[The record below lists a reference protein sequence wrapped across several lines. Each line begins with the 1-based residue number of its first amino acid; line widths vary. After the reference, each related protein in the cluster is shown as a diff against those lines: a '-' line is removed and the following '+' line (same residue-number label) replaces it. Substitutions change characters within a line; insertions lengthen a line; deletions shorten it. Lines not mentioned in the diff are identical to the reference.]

1 MAFFRIVLRSN
12 GKRYL
17 YKEER
22 FRQGGKVKSRS
33 RSLGPVDGG
42 GGKLKRRM
50 GGLDAFLSAQRL
62 SSEDRALAVAERE
75 AARTEQYQRDH
86 FGETASE
93 RAERERGELLTK
105 LHEAY
110 GLKLGPSNPTP
121 IEPQVNQTAAEND
134 TETETET
141 QEGPAEA
148 GPVDA
153 PSEVSE

>member
-1 MAFFRIVLRSN
+1 MAFFRIVTRAN

-33 RSLGPVDGG
+33 RSLGSVDGG
-42 GGKLKRRM
+42 GRKLKRRN
-50 GGLDAFLSAQRL
+50 GGLVAFLHAQRL
-62 SSEDRALAVAERE
+62 SPEDRALAVAERE
-75 AARTEQYQRDH
+75 AARVDKYQRDH

-93 RAERERGELLTK
+93 RAEREREEFLAK
-105 LHEAY
+105 LYEAY

-121 IEPQVNQTAAEND
+121 IEPQVAQATP
-134 TETETET
+134 ETR
-141 QEGPAEA
+141 EGPAEA

-153 PSEVSE
+153 PSEESK

>member
-1 MAFFRIVLRSN
+1 MAFVRIVTRAN

-33 RSLGPVDGG
+33 RSLGPIDGG
-42 GGKLKRRM
+42 GRKLKRGRE
-50 GGLDAFLSAQRL
+50 GLLAFLHAQRL
-62 SSEDRALAVAERE
+62 SPEDRALAVAERE
-75 AARTEQYQRDH
+75 AARTEQYQREH

-93 RAERERGELLTK
+93 RAERERAEFLAR

-121 IEPQVNQTAAEND
+121 AEPQVVAQATA
-134 TETETET
+134 ETK
-141 QEGPAEA
+141 EGPAEA

-153 PSEVSE
+153 PSEESE